1 MTEQAPRTDSEA
13 SVGQL
18 VSQLTEQSSQLI
30 REEMD
35 LARLEIKDTVKH
47 AGLGAGL
54 FSTAAVVGG
63 FGAGALVATAII
75 ALDLALPLW
84 LSALIVTVALFVIAA
99 VAGLMGKREVNQ
111 VSPTPEL
118 TVENVKRDVREVKE
132 AKDHGR
138 HSS

>member
-1 MTEQAPRTDSEA
+1 MTEQARRTDSEA

>member
-1 MTEQAPRTDSEA
+1 MTEQARRTDSEA

-132 AKDHGR
+132 AKVHGR
-138 HSS
+138 HS